1 MAAARRRTWRE
12 KLADDKG
19 FPRVS
24 VVEGRMAGRWGMKA
38 GETFVI
44 ASPRKVEGLMRRVR
58 KGRLTTVGQL
68 RAALAKKH
76 GATTACPVTTGIFAW
91 IAAHAAAEAEAAG
104 SRRVMAYWRTLKAGG
119 EINGKY
125 PGGAAGCARRLRA
138 EGHRVV
144 RRGKKW
150 VVEGWEGKV

>member
-1 MAAARRRTWRE
+1 
-12 KLADDKG
+12 
-19 FPRVS
+19 
-24 VVEGRMAGRWGMKA
+24 
-38 GETFVI
+38 
-44 ASPRKVEGLMRRVR
+44 
-58 KGRLTTVGQL
+58 
-68 RAALAKKH
+68 
-76 GATTACPVTTGIFAW
+76 
-91 IAAHAAAEAEAAG
+91 
-104 SRRVMAYWRTLKAGG
+104 MAYWRTLKAGG